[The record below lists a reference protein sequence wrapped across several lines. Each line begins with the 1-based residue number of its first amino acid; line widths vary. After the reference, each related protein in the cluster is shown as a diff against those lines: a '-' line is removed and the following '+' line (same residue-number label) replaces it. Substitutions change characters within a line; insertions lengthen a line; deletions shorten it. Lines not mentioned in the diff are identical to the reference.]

1 MVFQAVETLKLAKHV
16 VDSQDLTE
24 QQFFK
29 QVDPDAMEMMN
40 FDKFKSNINHM
51 RNEHFQMSN
60 DEIE

>member
-1 MVFQAVETLKLAKHV
+1 MVFQAAETLKLAKHV

-24 QQFFK
+24 QQFVK
-29 QVDPDAMEMMN
+29 LVDPEAMEMMN
-40 FDKFKSNINHM
+40 FDKFKEHIHLM